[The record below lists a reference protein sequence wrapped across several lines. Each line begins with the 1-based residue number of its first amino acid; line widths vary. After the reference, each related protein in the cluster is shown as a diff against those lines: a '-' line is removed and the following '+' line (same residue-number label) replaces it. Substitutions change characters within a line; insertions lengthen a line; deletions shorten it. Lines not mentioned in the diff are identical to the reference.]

1 MLPINLDV
9 YASTFV
15 TKKRKFFEID
25 WKKTNIIGKNLF
37 SGLEMDFAGGCQD
50 FEHSEIVLNIV
61 CMEKLSLTNRNI
73 EYEKESCVLVMLFIA
88 CFCLMT
94 IH

>member
-1 MLPINLDV
+1 
-9 YASTFV
+9 
-15 TKKRKFFEID
+15 
-25 WKKTNIIGKNLF
+25 
-37 SGLEMDFAGGCQD
+37 MDFAGGCQD

>member
-1 MLPINLDV
+1 MCDQK
-9 YASTFV
+9 T
-15 TKKRKFFEID
+15 EIFRN
-25 WKKTNIIGKNLF
+25 WLEKTNIIGKNLF

-73 EYEKESCVLVMLFIA
+73 E
-88 CFCLMT
+88 
-94 IH
+94 

>member
-1 MLPINLDV
+1 MCDQK
-9 YASTFV
+9 T
-15 TKKRKFFEID
+15 EIFRN
-25 WKKTNIIGKNLF
+25 WLEKTNIIGKNLF

-61 CMEKLSLTNRNI
+61 CMEKLSLANRNI
-73 EYEKESCVLVMLFIA
+73 EYEKKNCVLVMLFIA